1 MERKVPGAS
10 CLVALTAEQAPVNLQ
25 KMPEDF
31 YNEFS
36 RERFRI
42 ASLARTPRGVYG
54 DILRLHLL
62 DSVSLLRSLLN
73 VLFQENL
80 LSKYTGP
87 LRAICLPH
95 AVNALIWVGEKL
107 GSRFRLFLG
116 PEGHDLQ
123 FGSRICGIKRAAA
136 ANMGYFR
143 IPWLL
148 LPLLCTSSSADC
160 SFDAVAEF
168 RSSRVKNGFDPARLD
183 GLWYEQLYAD
193 FAQHG
198 ASCQELEFRHDV
210 DRLESNFSVLYHGGP
225 FTIKE
230 HYESKGVTGIYRKYV
245 TIPGGFPGGSLIGM
259 PTAVVDIIPD
269 GSGTKYD
276 AMILYSCWSELM
288 KVVEVATR
296 KPVVEESI
304 LEEADA
310 HSTGIISPQ
319 FDEWNPVRWFH
330 HDAHG
335 LQKEL
340 YKNATASAV
349 TAEQFSN
356 LKKWIEGGP
365 GGWVSS
371 KLIVNDY
378 LSEKGRY
385 DRRLEVTE
393 SVAKDEV
400 LVKLPLSH
408 VLSADFCQQDLTDQT
423 IRQVV
428 DAQKRSS
435 EPVDIAPWTW
445 ITLYTLAHAKKD
457 SSAPSSTGWRFDTL
471 LKQEYID
478 AALSY
483 LPLFWDDAS
492 LHWLNGT
499 DLLNVHV
506 LDVHAAIE
514 TEYHKLSYLVPSI
527 ESSIT
532 VVEPAALLRDLGVS
546 SGQMQLRSL
555 ADLAFARLQDPHAR
569 CKAPAALLRKFPATV
584 AAKVAFLVSTGRG
597 EEAQRTVELLHAKH
611 HVYVICAPR
620 TVRPSL
626 DDWIRERKLKNV
638 FVISEMEPDQAHT
651 SKDLRLEATRLLLEY
666 HSWDYLVDLASGAWH
681 PAHSGLL
688 SRWLA
693 LLNGTSVVSG
703 NGGSFAVSRAHAEE
717 VTASLDAPEPR
728 KLWAKASWPDFWAQA
743 LSSGQV
749 PKSQGIRPFLESQSN
764 MRLPGML
771 QTWSIVSPVEAYD
784 AGESFK
790 ALSSDWLS
798 LYANLTLWLVHAL
811 MAKSSG
817 DRVQSV
823 AQVSR
828 RTFGSRRIRRTAES
842 LGRLADALTAEVI
855 FSPADGKC
863 EIQGAVKGLQLH
875 DCRIDAEIFFMERL
889 FVADPFPPGPA
900 LGRRTEP
907 CGISFPHVFRVGT
920 GWDGD
925 EFLFHGFASLIP
937 AAAAGDLWAVLI
949 PLVLVE
955 PKGEKPEHPWF
966 GPLEIRWIDAEGM
979 VRYRGGGQAVRP
991 GAIWERYLG
1000 SALPPGSYTVSVH
1013 IRRGPLLAQRSFEV
1027 LPEDLS
1033 TMEPAE
1039 RLRLLPQYFDLLDEP
1054 EHLGDQGTPTAQL
1067 TGTSSHSTRDNTATT
1082 TTTTGTATSTTTSTN
1097 REPKMPRRETVT
1109 ARQAPEPGKLK
1120 PVGSSGSVFRP
1131 GAKDREW
1138 LRKDVQRAAARR
1150 SRVAQTRLRSLRTK
1164 PKTAAERWQREV
1176 EWIRRD
1182 VEAFA
1187 PRRLKPKAMSTL
1199 QKDVHSAPQKEA
1211 SAPQNKVLRQRPG
1224 PPVDASERQRR
1235 EKLWIEQEAQK
1246 LRAAK
1251 APREVKAAASAA
1263 STLHSKEEVKEPRS
1277 VSGRLPSPAAAES
1290 TWIRRDLAVHEP
1302 LRRQRCQGLQLQ
1314 SASKPQAHRD
1324 FLRTACASLF
1334 MIDIDVLPKNVA
1346 GVPTL
1351 LPHTAPRPSPA
1362 PRRRSNFTHISAK
1375 VKQQLSGIIP
1385 DGVVDKELPWI
1396 LDDIDFGQ
1404 RIRQL
1409 QEMAE
1414 FKKWAMVVMS
1424 RGETVNLPDRDN
1436 KSQTSPQL
1444 AIMPLIDL
1452 VDHHLPMPEEALHS
1466 YDDLTKFQERGSRT
1480 NISYDADSAAVT
1492 LKAKEVLPANTAV
1505 TVGYGV
1511 RSNADYLL
1519 YHGFT
1524 MPQRWSDVTLCA
1536 QYTMIELPLPTDFP
1550 AWKSRYLP
1558 HSYRF
1563 ALPACPSRKSTP
1575 HVAIGAARFLVATEE
1590 DVVSFEDRLA
1600 QDSSLL
1606 DGAHVNRGDKFLHHA
1621 AQEAVTVVC
1630 DVKVQPPL
1638 CRVPLSVS
1646 SERAA
1651 WEFVKR
1657 QTLARVAQHVGTISE
1672 DDRLLAQ
1679 DDSQNSFSINQRH
1692 AVIVRREERMVLRS
1706 WCNVVVRIAAFLNTP
1721 QAEESMATIK
1731 LPDDQ
1736 VLENDEPRQR
1746 PRYWERLLA
1755 DRDAGHVEAECAS
1768 LS

>member
-1 MERKVPGAS
+1 MVG
-10 CLVALTAEQAPVNLQ
+10 
-25 KMPEDF
+25 
-31 YNEFS
+31 
-36 RERFRI
+36 FR
-42 ASLARTPRGVYG
+42 PR
-54 DILRLHLL
+54 
-62 DSVSLLRSLLN
+62 
-73 VLFQENL
+73 
-80 LSKYTGP
+80 
-87 LRAICLPH
+87 
-95 AVNALIWVGEKL
+95 
-107 GSRFRLFLG
+107 
-116 PEGHDLQ
+116 
-123 FGSRICGIKRAAA
+123 
-136 ANMGYFR
+136 
-143 IPWLL
+143 
-148 LPLLCTSSSADC
+148 
-160 SFDAVAEF
+160 
-168 RSSRVKNGFDPARLD
+168 
-183 GLWYEQLYAD
+183 QLYAD
-193 FAQHG
+193 FAQSG

-210 DRLESNFSVLYHGGP
+210 GRLESNFSVLYRGGP

-230 HYESKGVTGIYRKYV
+230 HYESKGMTGIYRKYV
-245 TIPGGFPGGSLIGM
+245 SIPGGFPGGSLIGM
-259 PTAVVDIIPD
+259 PTAVVDVIPD
-269 GSGTKYD
+269 GSGTKYE

-288 KVVEVATR
+288 KVVEIATR

-304 LEEADA
+304 LEDLLRTLSDLKVPISRDEIKRVGLQSFDA
-310 HSTGIISPQ
+310 SWAQRRNAQRSEQVLGAVAEKVQRTKSKGIISPQ

-385 DRRLEVTE
+385 DRRLEVKE

-471 LKQEYID
+471 LKQEYVD

-532 VVEPAALLRDLGVS
+532 VVEPAAWIRDLGVS
-546 SGQMQLRSL
+546 VR
-555 ADLAFARLQDPHAR
+555 AAR
-569 CKAPAALLRKFPATV
+569 CSVEEAQLSKLGSVGGMTRRVTVGLLLLVAIPLLVHAAEAKCEAPTASLRKVPANV
-584 AAKVAFLVSTGRG
+584 AAKVAFLLSTGRG

-611 HVYVICAPR
+611 HVYVLCAPR

-693 LLNGTSVVSG
+693 LLNGTSLASG

-717 VTASLDAPEPR
+717 VTASLDALEPR

-764 MRLPGML
+764 MRQPGML

-798 LYANLTLWLVHAL
+798 LYANLTLWLAHAL

-828 RTFGSRRIRRTAES
+828 RAFGSRRIRRTAEG

-889 FVADPFPPGPA
+889 FVADPFPPGQA
-900 LGRRTEP
+900 LGHRIEP

-937 AAAAGDLWAVLI
+937 ATATGDLWAVLI

-966 GPLEIRWIDAEGM
+966 EPLEIRWVDAEGM

-1000 SALPPGSYTVSVH
+1000 SALSPGSYTVSVH

-1067 TGTSSHSTRDNTATT
+1067 TGTSSHSTRNTATT
-1082 TTTTGTATSTTTSTN
+1082 ETTTATDTSTTASTTISTS
-1097 REPKMPRRETVT
+1097 REPKMPRRDTVSS
-1109 ARQAPEPGKLK
+1109 RQPPEPGKLK
-1120 PVGSSGSVFRP
+1120 PVGASGSVFRP
-1131 GAKDREW
+1131 GAIDQEW

-1150 SRVAQTRLRSLRTK
+1150 SRVAQTRTK
-1164 PKTAAERWQREV
+1164 PNTAAERWQREV

-1182 VEAFA
+1182 VETFA
-1187 PRRLKPKAMSTL
+1187 PRMLKPKAMSTTL
-1199 QKDVHSAPQKEA
+1199 QKDVLSAPQKEA
-1211 SAPQNKVLRQRPG
+1211 SAPQTKAQVLRQRRG
-1224 PPVDASERQRR
+1224 PPMDASERQRR
-1235 EKLWIEQEAQK
+1235 EKLWIEQETQK
-1246 LRAAK
+1246 LRVA
-1251 APREVKAAASAA
+1251 KAAASAA

-1290 TWIRRDLAVHEP
+1290 AWIRKDLAVHEP
-1302 LRRQRCQGLQLQ
+1302 LRRQRCQGLQLRP
-1314 SASKPQAHRD
+1314 ASKPQAHRN

-1334 MIDIDVLPKNVA
+1334 KIDIDVLPKDTA
-1346 GVPTL
+1346 GVPTVL
-1351 LPHTAPRPSPA
+1351 AHTAPRPSPA

-1375 VKQQLSGIIP
+1375 VKQQLSGSIP

-1414 FKKWAMVVMS
+1414 PGEEKETAIEHELPAFKKWAMVVMS

-1436 KSQTSPQL
+1436 KSHT
-1444 AIMPLIDL
+1444 A
-1452 VDHHLPMPEEALHS
+1452 AL
-1466 YDDLTKFQERGSRT
+1466 G
-1480 NISYDADSAAVT
+1480 
-1492 LKAKEVLPANTAV
+1492 
-1505 TVGYGV
+1505 
-1511 RSNADYLL
+1511 LL
-1519 YHGFT
+1519 
-1524 MPQRWSDVTLCA
+1524 
-1536 QYTMIELPLPTDFP
+1536 
-1550 AWKSRYLP
+1550 
-1558 HSYRF
+1558 
-1563 ALPACPSRKSTP
+1563 
-1575 HVAIGAARFLVATEE
+1575 
-1590 DVVSFEDRLA
+1590 
-1600 QDSSLL
+1600 
-1606 DGAHVNRGDKFLHHA
+1606 
-1621 AQEAVTVVC
+1621 
-1630 DVKVQPPL
+1630 
-1638 CRVPLSVS
+1638 
-1646 SERAA
+1646 
-1651 WEFVKR
+1651 
-1657 QTLARVAQHVGTISE
+1657 
-1672 DDRLLAQ
+1672 
-1679 DDSQNSFSINQRH
+1679 
-1692 AVIVRREERMVLRS
+1692 
-1706 WCNVVVRIAAFLNTP
+1706 
-1721 QAEESMATIK
+1721 
-1731 LPDDQ
+1731 
-1736 VLENDEPRQR
+1736 
-1746 PRYWERLLA
+1746 
-1755 DRDAGHVEAECAS
+1755 EC
-1768 LS
+1768 

>member
-1 MERKVPGAS
+1 
-10 CLVALTAEQAPVNLQ
+10 
-25 KMPEDF
+25 
-31 YNEFS
+31 
-36 RERFRI
+36 
-42 ASLARTPRGVYG
+42 
-54 DILRLHLL
+54 
-62 DSVSLLRSLLN
+62 
-73 VLFQENL
+73 
-80 LSKYTGP
+80 
-87 LRAICLPH
+87 
-95 AVNALIWVGEKL
+95 
-107 GSRFRLFLG
+107 
-116 PEGHDLQ
+116 
-123 FGSRICGIKRAAA
+123 
-136 ANMGYFR
+136 
-143 IPWLL
+143 
-148 LPLLCTSSSADC
+148 
-160 SFDAVAEF
+160 
-168 RSSRVKNGFDPARLD
+168 
-183 GLWYEQLYAD
+183 
-193 FAQHG
+193 
-198 ASCQELEFRHDV
+198 
-210 DRLESNFSVLYHGGP
+210 
-225 FTIKE
+225 
-230 HYESKGVTGIYRKYV
+230 
-245 TIPGGFPGGSLIGM
+245 
-259 PTAVVDIIPD
+259 
-269 GSGTKYD
+269 
-276 AMILYSCWSELM
+276 
-288 KVVEVATR
+288 
-296 KPVVEESI
+296 
-304 LEEADA
+304 
-310 HSTGIISPQ
+310 
-319 FDEWNPVRWFH
+319 
-330 HDAHG
+330 
-335 LQKEL
+335 
-340 YKNATASAV
+340 
-349 TAEQFSN
+349 
-356 LKKWIEGGP
+356 
-365 GGWVSS
+365 
-371 KLIVNDY
+371 IVNDY

-532 VVEPAALLRDLGVS
+532 VVEPAALIGDLGVS
-546 SGQMQLRSL
+546 VR
-555 ADLAFARLQDPHAR
+555 AAR
-569 CKAPAALLRKFPATV
+569 CSFEALPISPLQGCKTHTRGQGWRDAGTRLNQ
-584 AAKVAFLVSTGRG
+584 VAFLVSTGRG

-828 RTFGSRRIRRTAES
+828 RAFGSRRIRRTAES

-937 AAAAGDLWAVLI
+937 AAATGDLWAVLI

-1000 SALPPGSYTVSVH
+1000 SALPPGSYTVSVR

-1039 RLRLLPQYFDLLDEP
+1039 RLRLLPQYFDLLDES

-1082 TTTTGTATSTTTSTN
+1082 TTGTDTSTTTSTS

-1109 ARQAPEPGKLK
+1109 SRQAPEPGKLK

-1251 APREVKAAASAA
+1251 ASREVKAAASAA

-1414 FKKWAMVVMS
+1414 P
-1424 RGETVNLPDRDN
+1424 GE
-1436 KSQTSPQL
+1436 
-1444 AIMPLIDL
+1444 
-1452 VDHHLPMPEEALHS
+1452 E
-1466 YDDLTKFQERGSRT
+1466 
-1480 NISYDADSAAVT
+1480 
-1492 LKAKEVLPANTAV
+1492 KET
-1505 TVGYGV
+1505 
-1511 RSNADYLL
+1511 
-1519 YHGFT
+1519 
-1524 MPQRWSDVTLCA
+1524 
-1536 QYTMIELPLPTDFP
+1536 
-1550 AWKSRYLP
+1550 
-1558 HSYRF
+1558 
-1563 ALPACPSRKSTP
+1563 
-1575 HVAIGAARFLVATEE
+1575 
-1590 DVVSFEDRLA
+1590 
-1600 QDSSLL
+1600 
-1606 DGAHVNRGDKFLHHA
+1606 
-1621 AQEAVTVVC
+1621 
-1630 DVKVQPPL
+1630 
-1638 CRVPLSVS
+1638 
-1646 SERAA
+1646 
-1651 WEFVKR
+1651 
-1657 QTLARVAQHVGTISE
+1657 
-1672 DDRLLAQ
+1672 
-1679 DDSQNSFSINQRH
+1679 
-1692 AVIVRREERMVLRS
+1692 
-1706 WCNVVVRIAAFLNTP
+1706 
-1721 QAEESMATIK
+1721 
-1731 LPDDQ
+1731 
-1736 VLENDEPRQR
+1736 
-1746 PRYWERLLA
+1746 
-1755 DRDAGHVEAECAS
+1755 
-1768 LS
+1768 